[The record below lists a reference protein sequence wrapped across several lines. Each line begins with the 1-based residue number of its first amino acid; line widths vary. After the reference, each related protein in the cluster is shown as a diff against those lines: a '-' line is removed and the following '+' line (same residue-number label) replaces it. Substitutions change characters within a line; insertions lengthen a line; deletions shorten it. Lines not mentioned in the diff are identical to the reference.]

1 MKIKC
6 QTFTNILNETVEKR
20 TSFEHSHST
29 IDALSLRT
37 LNEFNQEKQWFLA
50 DLTNFTDLPLL
61 LKVENASYFR

>member
-20 TSFEHSHST
+20 TSFEHST